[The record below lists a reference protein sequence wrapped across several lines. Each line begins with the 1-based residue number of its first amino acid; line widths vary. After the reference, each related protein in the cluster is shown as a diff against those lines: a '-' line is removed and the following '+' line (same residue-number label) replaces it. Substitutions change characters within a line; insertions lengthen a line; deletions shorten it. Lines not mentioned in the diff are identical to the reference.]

1 MTFTPIETQDD
12 FDKAVAERLKRK
24 DAAVRA
30 EYADY
35 DANKAKADKLDA
47 LTKGG
52 KLDVEAELKRLGELD
67 EAAEKG
73 KATELRE
80 KVAKEAGVPAELIFG
95 GNEEELKA
103 SAEALAKFAKPNPAP
118 TVPAAG
124 EHSGATKAPQ
134 SSLKSFVAE
143 LIPTE

>member
-67 EAAEKG
+67 EA
-73 KATELRE
+73 
-80 KVAKEAGVPAELIFG
+80 GVPAELIFG